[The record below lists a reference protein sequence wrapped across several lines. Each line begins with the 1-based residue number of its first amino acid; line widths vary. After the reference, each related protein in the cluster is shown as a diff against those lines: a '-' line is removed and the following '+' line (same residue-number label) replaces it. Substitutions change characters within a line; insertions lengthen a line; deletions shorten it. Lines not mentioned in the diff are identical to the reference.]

1 MKQKEQKNGM
11 NPSQEQ
17 FPAVEMRVNRLGTGD
32 GHCLAHLSVTL
43 GGVFAV
49 RGLRL
54 MEGKNGPF
62 SVTFPVIK
70 AAMGIRT
77 FRFPVSAQLRQQM
90 TDAAVTAYHQVLDR
104 HQAETAAQSQAE
116 PEEPEPASGIGMQ
129 MYLDG
134 GEQYEKEDLH
144 SGERLSL

>member
-11 NPSQEQ
+11 NPAQEQ
-17 FPAVEMRVNRLGTGD
+17 LPEVEMRVNRLGTGD

-43 GGVFAV
+43 GGAFAV

-62 SVTFPVIK
+62 LNFPSYKSGNGYQDIC
-70 AAMGIRT
+70 
-77 FRFPVSAQLRQQM
+77 FPVSAQLRQQM

-116 PEEPEPASGIGMQ
+116 LEEPEPASGIGMQ
-129 MYLDG
+129 M
-134 GEQYEKEDLH
+134 
-144 SGERLSL
+144 

>member
-62 SVTFPVIK
+62 LNFPSYKSGNGYQDIC
-70 AAMGIRT
+70 
-77 FRFPVSAQLRQQM
+77 FPVSAQLTIRYW
-90 TDAAVTAYHQVLDR
+90 TGTRLRLPHRVRRNWKNRSLPPVLVCR
-104 HQAETAAQSQAE
+104 CNGWRRT
-116 PEEPEPASGIGMQ
+116 I
-129 MYLDG
+129 
-134 GEQYEKEDLH
+134 
-144 SGERLSL
+144 

>member
-17 FPAVEMRVNRLGTGD
+17 LPAVEMRVNRLGKGD

-43 GGVFAV
+43 GGAFAV

-62 SVTFPVIK
+62 LNFPSYKSSTGYQDIC
-70 AAMGIRT
+70 
-77 FRFPVSAQLRQQM
+77 FPVSAQLRQQM
-90 TDAAVTAYHQVLDR
+90 TDAAVAAYRQVLDR
-104 HQAETAAQSQAE
+104 HQAEAATQSQAE

-129 MYLDG
+129 M
-134 GEQYEKEDLH
+134 
-144 SGERLSL
+144 

>member
-1 MKQKEQKNGM
+1 MECAEELTNINRNAGKEDASAVLVNGY
-11 NPSQEQ
+11 
-17 FPAVEMRVNRLGTGD
+17 RVRPGMYLTNGAT
-32 GHCLAHLSVTL
+32 VTL

-62 SVTFPVIK
+62 LNFPSYKSGNGYQDIC
-70 AAMGIRT
+70 
-77 FRFPVSAQLRQQM
+77 FPVSAQLRQQM

-116 PEEPEPASGIGMQ
+116 LEEPEPASGIGMQ
-129 MYLDG
+129 M
-134 GEQYEKEDLH
+134 
-144 SGERLSL
+144 

>member
-17 FPAVEMRVNRLGTGD
+17 LPAVEMRVNRLGAGD

-62 SVTFPVIK
+62 LNFPSYKGRDGYTDIC
-70 AAMGIRT
+70 
-77 FRFPVSAQLRQQM
+77 FPVSAQLRQQM

-104 HQAETAAQSQAE
+104 HQAEAAAQSQAE
-116 PEEPEPASGIGMQ
+116 PEEPEPDPGIGMQ
-129 MYLDG
+129 M
-134 GEQYEKEDLH
+134 
-144 SGERLSL
+144 

>member
-17 FPAVEMRVNRLGTGD
+17 LPAVEMRVNRLGKGD

-43 GGVFAV
+43 GGTFAV

-62 SVTFPVIK
+62 LNFPSYKSSNGYQDIC
-70 AAMGIRT
+70 
-77 FRFPVSAQLRQQM
+77 FPVSAQLRQQM
-90 TDAAVTAYHQVLDR
+90 TDAAVAAYRQVLDR
-104 HQAETAAQSQAE
+104 HQAEAAAQSQAE

-129 MYLDG
+129 M
-134 GEQYEKEDLH
+134 
-144 SGERLSL
+144 

>member
-17 FPAVEMRVNRLGTGD
+17 FPSVEMRVNRLGTGD

-62 SVTFPVIK
+62 LNFPSYKSGSGYQDIC
-70 AAMGIRT
+70 
-77 FRFPVSAQLRQQM
+77 FPVSAQLRQQM
-90 TDAAVTAYHQVLDR
+90 TDAAVTAYRQVLDR
-104 HQAETAAQSQAE
+104 HQAEAAAQS
-116 PEEPEPASGIGMQ
+116 
-129 MYLDG
+129 
-134 GEQYEKEDLH
+134 
-144 SGERLSL
+144 

>member
-54 MEGKNGPF
+54 MHTIRYWTGTRLRLPHRVRRNWKNRSLP
-62 SVTFPVIK
+62 PVLVCRCN
-70 AAMGIRT
+70 GWRRT
-77 FRFPVSAQLRQQM
+77 
-90 TDAAVTAYHQVLDR
+90 
-104 HQAETAAQSQAE
+104 
-116 PEEPEPASGIGMQ
+116 I
-129 MYLDG
+129 
-134 GEQYEKEDLH
+134 
-144 SGERLSL
+144 

>member
-17 FPAVEMRVNRLGTGD
+17 LPAVEMRVNRLGKGD

-43 GGVFAV
+43 GGAFAV

-62 SVTFPVIK
+62 LNFPSYKSSNGYQDIC
-70 AAMGIRT
+70 
-77 FRFPVSAQLRQQM
+77 FPVSAQLRQQM
-90 TDAAVTAYHQVLDR
+90 TDAAVAAYRQVLDR
-104 HQAETAAQSQAE
+104 HQAEAATQSQAE
-116 PEEPEPASGIGMQ
+116 PEEPEPASGLGMQ
-129 MYLDG
+129 M
-134 GEQYEKEDLH
+134 
-144 SGERLSL
+144 